1 MFWRDSDVNLLMNAE
16 NNIVK
21 IYDQIYSFKQK
32 KKKNVQSK
40 TERDISGH
48 MKKKEAM
55 ENLKL

>member
-1 MFWRDSDVNLLMNAE
+1 MNAE